1 MKFNQFAYKN
11 DTAELIELCQFIR
24 DVYPKLTV
32 IREGFIFFNK
42 GGKYMGYSTQSD
54 NFDNML
60 KFRNPDVIV
69 LDKDKKLLFCYEVDG
84 SIHDE
89 MFDDNN
95 RDKDYR
101 IAGITLLVTNKLLME
116 TTIINDAYPKIESF
130 MENIK

>member
-1 MKFNQFAYKN
+1 MRFNKYAYKN

-24 DVYPKLTV
+24 DMYPKLNV
-32 IREGFIFFNK
+32 IREGFVFFNK
-42 GGKYMGYSTQSD
+42 EDGHYTGYSKNRSGYNLT
-54 NFDNML
+54 
-60 KFRNPDVIV
+60 KFRNPDVMV
-69 LDKDKKLLFCYEVDG
+69 FDSEMNLLFCYEVDG

-101 IAGITLLVTNKLLME
+101 TAGIPLLVTNKLLME

-130 MENIK
+130 MENI

>member
-1 MKFNQFAYKN
+1 MTFNKWAYKN
-11 DTAELIELCQFIR
+11 DTAELVEFCQFIR

-32 IREGFIFFNK
+32 IREGFVFFDK
-42 GGKYMGYSTQSD
+42 KGKYSGYRTEKSIYDT
-54 NFDNML
+54 M

-69 LDKDKKLLFCYEVDG
+69 LDKYKKLLFCYEVDG

-130 MENIK
+130 MKGV